1 MKIVAVRFVLFS
13 RVEMFLFP
21 LVFHNFFITRVL
33 SFCCNSTASVFFLL
47 REFASNREIQCLA
60 GFLKCVVLREFCS
73 MFCEFRRKHFFFTK
87 MRHIC
92 SRESVQHFT
101 LWLFCSGFFSCQSG
115 LGCLPSATEFFPLQ
129 KDLLAFVTRLRQTF
143 ERGKMF
149 NIFPRL
155 FTLHLSSGLLF
166 TVRFRNCF
174 VLFCC
179 VWSFFFLSNL
189 CLFLFSTL
197 RISSLRFRD
206 YGALTSEI
214 AFFCCA
220 LLSITWLPFSSFLN
234 LHFGDY
240 DASSRE
246 QTFCVPWLL
255 YAVVVFCQAGT
266 SNFSCLLNYEQM
278 SHLPVSFFSSFLQS
292 IRFFLLG
299 RKTG

>member
-179 VWSFFFLSNL
+179 VCSFFFFKQPLSFSFLNFENFVSALQRLWRFDKWDCLFLLCSSVNHLTSFFFLSQL
-189 CLFLFSTL
+189 ALWRLW
-197 RISSLRFRD
+197 RF
-206 YGALTSEI
+206 
-214 AFFCCA
+214 
-220 LLSITWLPFSSFLN
+220 
-234 LHFGDY
+234 
-240 DASSRE
+240 
-246 QTFCVPWLL
+246 Q
-255 YAVVVFCQAGT
+255 
-266 SNFSCLLNYEQM
+266 
-278 SHLPVSFFSSFLQS
+278 
-292 IRFFLLG
+292 
-299 RKTG
+299 